1 MADNREGQDREGQE
15 PQKVTPDTP
24 ETPETPE
31 TPATPEAASTSDTP
45 ETPVVAEN
53 AATPETPETPATPAE
68 TGTGIE
74 GSKIMGNGDPNKPF
88 ANTVG
93 VEQGDPVVATPAA
106 VNGPGD
112 TATAEQP
119 AEQAAETPVETPV
132 ETPAQTAAQ
141 VTPETPA
148 EETPATTTAAPATE
162 AAAEEDAENAP
173 IKINGPDT
181 NEVEAEKAEA
191 AKKAQVDPTAT
202 ATTPQNTTDKPETV
216 AADDMA
222 DDQPEVS
229 RYRDLFHKKHFGTL
243 QERWDGLQ
251 DVPQFQDALGENGE
265 IRKSKYGF
273 ELHFENGKQHTIE
286 WHESLRGSGSEFIG
300 MTRRTALFDK
310 DDAFNVVSASR
321 ARGWK
326 TLNVHGTDDQKA
338 MLWVEAQL
346 QGIDVTNYKP
356 PKGHPAYDELAARAG
371 EQMDKTPGV
380 SNGEM
385 GIPVIPAYAPSPEEE
400 AAKIAANKQKA
411 QENAGKDAQTPPAN
425 TDADTD
431 AAPEARDMSAPA
443 QETAQNDG
451 AEEVAQ
457 TATPAAL
464 DTAAPANTDKADATS
479 TIAGGKLKDLGRG
492 GNLGATEEER
502 DADFLAFADQE
513 LGGDQQQLAVISARL
528 SGDKNAGPVPQQVL
542 DAAEEKGVAI
552 PEELKDEKPAAETP
566 AAKPQDREI
575 PTTELTAEQQLDRAI
590 ANEGNTPE
598 VRDGL
603 RDLKQ
608 AIMDKKITQ
617 DDLSS
622 IKLGGTAEGLVTAE
636 QYDTFAKQ
644 IEQKVSAP
652 AIATVAQVKNT
663 NTGGP
668 ARKM

>member
-1 MADNREGQDREGQE
+1 MADNREGQDRDGQE
-15 PQKVTPDTP
+15 PQKVTPD
-24 ETPETPE
+24 TPETPE

-45 ETPVVAEN
+45 ETPVVTEN
-53 AATPETPETPATPAE
+53 AATPETPATPAD

-119 AEQAAETPVETPV
+119 AEQAAETPVETP
-132 ETPAQTAAQ
+132 AQTAAQ

-162 AAAEEDAENAP
+162 AAAEEDPEDAP

-202 ATTPQNTTDKPETV
+202 ATTPQNTADKPEN
-216 AADDMA
+216 AADDDMA

-385 GIPVIPAYAPSPEEE
+385 GIPVIPAYAPSPAEE

-431 AAPEARDMSAPA
+431 AAPEARDMSTPA
-443 QETAQNDG
+443 QQTAQNDG

-457 TATPAAL
+457 TAT
-464 DTAAPANTDKADATS
+464 PANTDKADATS

-502 DADFLAFADQE
+502 DNDFLKFAAEQ
-513 LGGDQQQLAVISARL
+513 GVDQQQLDQITARL
-528 SGDKNAGPVPQQVL
+528 GGDKNAGPVPQQVL
-542 DAAEEKGVAI
+542 DAAEKQGVEVPEK
-552 PEELKDEKPAAETP
+552 LKGDKPAAET
-566 AAKPQDREI
+566 AAAQPQDREI